1 MNLSEFAQDGSIL
14 TEINMSPS
22 SLKQLASKISAT
34 VGIEFEMIVKDA
46 ITTVGSY
53 DDGEREPDYDQD
65 VRTTDIDSIVDFFND
80 GDYNSRHNIRRLE
93 NALREDYQEWVDEQI
108 SDDWDSEQ
116 ISYLQDWIAENVS
129 RSDIFDAL
137 SDIVDA
143 LGIDPE
149 DDVVTKTQMREL
161 AERVAEQGSDNP
173 WYESAYEAYRE
184 EKLEDDEYSENRW
197 LRRSDM
203 FYMSHIENRYEIMW
217 PYWITV
223 GGEDE
228 ESVDGARIANDF
240 SGAVGRKAQ
249 YYGNYHGGSRSS
261 QASQGFYIIEP
272 DGSLHAQDDT
282 DKGLE
287 FVSPPMSLDDM
298 LKEIPR
304 VIAWAKSNDNYTSP
318 GTGCGL
324 HMNVS
329 IDGTT
334 QETQLDYVKLA
345 LLLGDNHVLQ
355 QFGRA
360 GNSYCKSALDKV
372 KSYAKMMDANRMEQV
387 MNGMRGG
394 LSKLASN
401 IIHNGSTDKFVS
413 INNKGKYIEFRSPG
427 GDWLEEDFNKLAN
440 TLLRFVVALDAAMDP
455 AKYRDEYAKKLY
467 KLLSPSEDST
477 NTIKYFSEFSAG
489 KLPRSALVSFVRQAR
504 LKRKG
509 VDPTEGM
516 PMWLVSTRKGDQTFV
531 KAADA
536 AGAIEAARHKLGLAD
551 PMSRSLYGDN
561 SFEVQQR
568 QSGDPIASRTQN
580 TQQSGTQPVTGNWK
594 IVAIPADGDP
604 QIIHVLMGIGPNQSD
619 ANRAAA
625 AWIQANRDSVADL
638 IRGAEI
644 TVLPSR
650 V

>member
-46 ITTVGSY
+46 ITTTGSY
-53 DDGEREPDYDQD
+53 DGGEMEPDYDED
-65 VRTTDIDSIVDFFND
+65 TRTDDIDSIIDFFND
-80 GDYNSRHNIRRLE
+80 GDYNSRHDIRRLD
-93 NALREDYQEWVDEQI
+93 NSLREDYQEWVDEQI
-108 SDDWDSEQ
+108 EDAWGGEQ
-116 ISYLQDWIAENVS
+116 RSYVRDWIVENVS
-129 RSDIFDAL
+129 R

-149 DDVVTKTQMREL
+149 DDLGVTKTQMQEL
-161 AERVAEQGSDNP
+161 AERVVEEGSDNP
-173 WYESAYEAYRE
+173 WYESAYEQFRE
-184 EKLEDDEYSENRW
+184 EQQEEGDYSENRW
-197 LRRSDM
+197 LRRSDLS
-203 FYMSHIENRYEIMW
+203 YMSHIESRYSISW
-217 PYWITV
+217 PYWTYS

-228 ESVDGARIANDF
+228 ETVEGDRIANDF
-240 SGAVGRKAQ
+240 SGAVGRRAE
-249 YYGNYHGGSRSS
+249 YYGNYHGGSRSN

-272 DGSLHAQDDT
+272 DGSLNAQDDT

-287 FVSPPMSLDDM
+287 FVSPPMSLNDM
-298 LKEIPR
+298 LKEMPQ
-304 VIAWAKSNDNYTSP
+304 VIAWAKSNDNYTTV

-329 IDGTT
+329 IDGTN

-355 QFGRA
+355 EFGRV

-372 KSYAKMMDANRMEQV
+372 QAYAKMLDANRMEQV
-387 MNGMRGG
+387 LNGMRGG

-401 IIHNGSTDKFVS
+401 IVHNGSTDKFVS

-427 GDWLEEDFNKLAN
+427 GDWLEEDFSKLSN

-504 LKRKG
+504 LQRKG
-509 VDPTEGM
+509 ADPAEGM

-551 PMSRSLYGDN
+551 PMSRSLYSDN

-568 QSGDPIASRTQN
+568 RSGDPIASRTQN
-580 TQQSGTQPVTGNWK
+580 VQQSGTQTVTGNWK

-604 QIIHVLMGIGPNQSD
+604 QIIHVLMDIGPNQSD
-619 ANRAAA
+619 ANSAAA
-625 AWIQANRDSVADL
+625 AWIRANRDSVADL

>member
-22 SLKQLASKISAT
+22 SLKQLASKINAT

-46 ITTVGSY
+46 ITTTSRY
-53 DDGEREPDYDQD
+53 DGGEMEPNYDED
-65 VRTTDIDSIVDFFND
+65 TRTDDIDSIIDFFND
-80 GDYNSRHNIRRLE
+80 NDYNGRGDIRNLE
-93 NALREDYQEWVDEQI
+93 RSLREDYQEWFDEQI
-108 SDDWDSEQ
+108 EDAWGDEQ
-116 ISYLQDWIAENVS
+116 RSYVRDWIVENVS
-129 RSDIFDAL
+129 R

-149 DDVVTKTQMREL
+149 DDLGVTKTQMQEL
-161 AERVAEQGSDNP
+161 AERVVEEGSDNP
-173 WYESAYEAYRE
+173 WYESAYEQFRE
-184 EKLEDDEYSENRW
+184 EQQEEGDYSENRW
-197 LRRSDM
+197 LRRSDL
-203 FYMSHIENRYEIMW
+203 FFMSHIESRYSISW
-217 PYWITV
+217 PYWIHN

-228 ESVDGARIANDF
+228 EAVEGDRIANDF
-240 SGAVGRKAQ
+240 AGAVGRRAQ

-272 DGSLHAQDDT
+272 DGSLNAQDDT

-287 FVSPPMSLDDM
+287 FVSPPMSLNDM
-298 LKEIPR
+298 LKEMPQ
-304 VIAWAKSNDNYTSP
+304 VIAWAKSNDNYTTV

-329 IDGTT
+329 IDGTN

-355 QFGRA
+355 EFGRV
-360 GNSYCKSALDKV
+360 GNHYCKSALDKV
-372 KSYAKMMDANRMEQV
+372 RAYAKMMDANRMEQV

-401 IIHNGSTDKFVS
+401 IVHNGVTDKFVS

-467 KLLSPSEDST
+467 KLLAPSEDST

-504 LKRKG
+504 LQRKG

-531 KAADA
+531 KAADE

-568 QSGDPIASRTQN
+568 RSASGPAPVASSTQDVQQNRPQSF
-580 TQQSGTQPVTGNWK
+580 TGNWK

-604 QIIHVLMGIGPNQSD
+604 QIIHVLMDIGPNQSD

-625 AWIQANRDSVADL
+625 DWIQANRDSVADI

>member
-22 SLKQLASKISAT
+22 SLKQLASQISAT

-46 ITTVGSY
+46 ITTTSRY
-53 DDGEREPDYDQD
+53 DGGEMEPDYDED
-65 VRTTDIDSIVDFFND
+65 TRTDDIDSIIDFFND
-80 GDYNSRHNIRRLE
+80 NDYNGRGDIRNLE
-93 NALREDYQEWVDEQI
+93 RSLREDYQEWFDEQI
-108 SDDWDSEQ
+108 DDAWGGEQ
-116 ISYLQDWIAENVS
+116 RSYVRDWIAENVS
-129 RSDIFDAL
+129 R

-149 DDVVTKTQMREL
+149 DDLGVTKTQMQEL
-161 AERVAEQGSDNP
+161 AERVVEEGSDNP
-173 WYESAYEAYRE
+173 WYESAYDQFRE
-184 EKLEDDEYSENRW
+184 EQQEEGDYSENRW
-197 LRRSDM
+197 LRRSDL
-203 FYMSHIENRYEIMW
+203 FYMSHIESRYSISW
-217 PYWITV
+217 PYWIHS

-228 ESVDGARIANDF
+228 EAVEGDRIANDF
-240 SGAVGRKAQ
+240 AGAVGRRAK

-272 DGSLHAQDDT
+272 DGSLNAQDDT

-287 FVSPPMSLDDM
+287 FVSPPMSLNDM
-298 LKEIPR
+298 LKEMPQ
-304 VIAWAKSNDNYTSP
+304 VIAWAKSNDNYTTV

-329 IDGTT
+329 IDGTN

-355 QFGRA
+355 EFGRV
-360 GNSYCKSALDKV
+360 GNHYCKSALDKV
-372 KSYAKMMDANRMEQV
+372 RAYAKMMDANRMEQV
-387 MNGMRGG
+387 LNGMRGG

-401 IIHNGSTDKFVS
+401 IVHNGSTDKFVS

-427 GDWLEEDFNKLAN
+427 GDWLEEDFSKLSN

-467 KLLSPSEDST
+467 KLLAPSEDST

-509 VDPTEGM
+509 VDSTEGM
-516 PMWLVSTRKGDQTFV
+516 PMWLVTTRKGDQTFV
-531 KAADA
+531 KAADE

-551 PMSRSLYGDN
+551 PMSRSLYSDN

-568 QSGDPIASRTQN
+568 QSRGPVPAPVASSTQDV
-580 TQQSGTQPVTGNWK
+580 QQNRPQSVTGNWK

-604 QIIHVLMGIGPNQSD
+604 QIIHVLMDIGPNQSD

-625 AWIQANRDSVADL
+625 DWIQANRDSVADL